1 MVQSLKL
8 AGPSSQGDPGIQ
20 RLNRLPIFAV
30 IGLAIL
36 CLGIIIYGLSSRGF
50 LLRQEG
56 GATAGLRATAS
67 SFADQLKRGV
77 ADGIIGD
84 PEPTPLQVHAPIVA
98 TARATNE
105 SPFPAPDQPEAKQ
118 TDTQSSQQA
127 EAEWLARLERE
138 QHEQF
143 LRERHRQQMARLQAR
158 SAALE
163 SSLKI
168 DLDGLAS
175 QSGADVS
182 PAPGALGAPSRN
194 TTGFDP
200 AAMQAALVA
209 ASQDQ
214 NRQSAKEEFVNRRD
228 NGSGFLATGQVPPSS
243 PFELKRGSVIP
254 ATLMTGI
261 NADLPGR
268 VTAQVSHNV
277 YDTAT
282 GNHLLVPQG
291 ARLLGRYDSKVSFGQ
306 SRVLVVWTDII
317 LPDDSTLQIGA
328 MTGTDAEGFGGFYD
342 RVNRHTMRTFGSA
355 ALIALIGAGMDM
367 ALPDEA
373 GLTATTSASDA
384 ARRSFSETFGRVI
397 EGSLSKNLN
406 VQPTLSI
413 RPGYQFN
420 VLVDQDLTFLRSFG
434 G

>member
-8 AGPSSQGDPGIQ
+8 ASPASQGDPGIQ

-56 GATAGLRATAS
+56 GAEAGSRAAAS

-84 PEPTPLQVHAPIVA
+84 PEPTPLQTPAPIVVGA
-98 TARATNE
+98 PATND
-105 SPFPAPDQPEAKQ
+105 SPFPSPVQAEAEP
-118 TDTQSSQQA
+118 TDAQSSQQA

-138 QHEQF
+138 QHEQL
-143 LRERHRQQMARLQAR
+143 LRERHRQQMARFQAR

-163 SSLKI
+163 SPLKI
-168 DLDGLAS
+168 DLDGLAL
-175 QSGADVS
+175 QSTAGVN
-182 PAPGALGAPSRN
+182 PAPGALGTQLGN
-194 TTGFDP
+194 TTGLDP
-200 AAMQAALVA
+200 AALQAALA
-209 ASQDQ
+209 AANQDQ
-214 NRQSAKEEFVNRRD
+214 NQQSAKEDFINRRD
-228 NGSGFLATGQVPPSS
+228 NSPGFLANSQVPPSS

-317 LPDDSTLQIGA
+317 LPDGSTLQIGA
-328 MTGTDAEGFGGFYD
+328 MTGTDAEGFGGFHD
-342 RVNRHTMRTFGSA
+342 RVDRHTMRTFGSA

-367 ALPDEA
+367 ALPEEA